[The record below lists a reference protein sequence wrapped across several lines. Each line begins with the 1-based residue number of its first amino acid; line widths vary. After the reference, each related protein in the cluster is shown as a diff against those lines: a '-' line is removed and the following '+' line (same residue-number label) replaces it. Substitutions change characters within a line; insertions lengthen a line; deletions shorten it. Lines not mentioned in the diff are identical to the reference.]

1 MKVRFPNVSQWRL
14 SFVLS
19 AVLVL
24 WVLVSVAKVFFNG
37 LILGLDYGLYHPDG
51 AFYTFRALLFAGYDK
66 FEAGRIVADWYAS
79 QPAKPGR
86 LDPTS
91 LFFENAPGTWDQY
104 YPRVLYPLI
113 SAIFVKFLGVPGMLV
128 VPAVTYLVVLLL
140 TSYVAFT
147 KGRSGVGLL
156 VIALITSSVTISRW
170 MYINATDGLL
180 MLFTGLFVLI
190 AFKSTGLKLSNVQLM
205 WTCVLITLSSLTRFS
220 ALMWVAISLVFM
232 FHRRIKEGL
241 LILATAA
248 LTTVPIFLRPFGN
261 DVLPDLNDKSPIE
274 KLLLYPISLL
284 KISVFEIGQLFVLDR
299 VFFWTL
305 VLAFGISITSI
316 RRLEA
321 QFFLASFLSLWITGS
336 LNAVLGVNFRYQLA
350 VIPFL
355 LWLLVSLFPNIEW
368 KNIKNVSGSA
378 EEAS

>member
-1 MKVRFPNVSQWRL
+1 M
-14 SFVLS
+14 LS
-19 AVLVL
+19 AVLAL

-37 LILGLDYGLYHPDG
+37 LVLGLDYGLYHPDG

-91 LFFENAPGTWDQY
+91 LFFENATGTWDQY

-147 KGRSGVGLL
+147 KGRSGIGLL
-156 VIALITSSVTISRW
+156 VIALITSSVTVSRW

-205 WTCVLITLSSLTRFS
+205 WTCILITLSSLTRFS

-232 FHRRIKEGL
+232 FHKRIKEGV

-261 DVLPDLNDKSPIE
+261 DVLPNLNDKSPIE
-274 KLLLYPISLL
+274 KLLFYPISLL
-284 KISVFEIGQLFVLDR
+284 KISVFEVGQLFVLDR

-305 VLAFGISITSI
+305 VLAFGISIFGI

-321 QFFLASFLSLWITGS
+321 QFFLASFFSLWITGS